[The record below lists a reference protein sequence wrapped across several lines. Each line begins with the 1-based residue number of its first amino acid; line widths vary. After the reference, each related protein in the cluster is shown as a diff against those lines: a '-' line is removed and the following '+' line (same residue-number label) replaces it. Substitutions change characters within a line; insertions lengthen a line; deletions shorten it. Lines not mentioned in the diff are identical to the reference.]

1 MPRLAASE
9 AFINTTAPAPSFRP
23 DALPAVTVP
32 FSFWKTGLSV
42 AMVAAET
49 SRRTCSSV
57 SNTTS
62 PLRVF
67 CTTGTIWSRK

>member
-1 MPRLAASE
+1 MPRLAATD
-9 AFINTTAPAPSFRP
+9 AFISTTAPAPSLRP

-32 FSFWKTGLSV
+32 FSFLNTGLSA
-42 AMVAAET
+42 AMVSAET

-67 CTTGTIWSRK
+67 NTTGTIWSRK